1 MKQNIHIDKNID
13 NDNENRRETCEIISV
28 VEAASWL
35 GVNRNT
41 LYDAIKKGQVPGVRR
56 IGRVIRICRAT
67 VLEWFR
73 GQGPGTLKNGER
85 S

>member
-1 MKQNIHIDKNID
+1 MRYAPMKLVFD
-13 NDNENRRETCEIISV
+13 ENSTLTRLPTLLTVDEFANLLR
-28 VEAASWL
+28 
-35 GVNRNT
+35 VNRNT